1 MRVLLSRNNYDIC
14 GLWRQLVLVVAL
26 SFVHI
31 SAAAQNNPYKI
42 NDSLYPL
49 YRKAYKYRTEKRGLM
64 LADSLY
70 NKAVRIDDKKAQCL
84 ALSINVLY
92 YFFSGNYEPFLK
104 AVKAMEDKALATGYK
119 QYFYFGRTF
128 RVDYLMRN
136 DRSNE
141 AIELAT
147 QFAKDARIKNDNY
160 NMFYALNEL
169 GKVHRERSEISLAI
183 DAFKDAL
190 EVGEKYVKDQDMGSI
205 YRKLAECYGT
215 LFDYQHMYEVSLKG
229 YEASRTTQ
237 TRLRSLRNVM
247 FAQLKMHNYAKV
259 NHYYDLFVNINGGAP
274 RTSDPDII
282 FAEVKVMKLIADGQ
296 LEAASLALDSFPQ
309 RFKGQQLR
317 LNIELCYCAG
327 DFDNMTKA
335 RNLYYTSRIHQ
346 HDSFRVR
353 DALQL
358 SAALR
363 NNKIDFDNRKLLID
377 RQRALN
383 ERQHADIAN
392 ANLELAN
399 TQLMLTNSSLKLQ
412 RTKSNAELMR
422 ISYSNKQLETEAL
435 KSKIATS
442 HMHKKT
448 VHLWDMVI
456 VVSLILVIAAALL
469 YLGFYRRI
477 TRRLRE
483 THNQLAITH
492 IQLKDARKRAE
503 AADRMKTALLQNMN
517 ADINEPLNSVAG
529 FAQLIVEANA
539 STTAEERAEYYKQL
553 SSSTAKMLEIVGNVL
568 EDIQHV

>member
-1 MRVLLSRNNYDIC
+1 MRVLFSRNNNVIC

-26 SFVHI
+26 SFVHT
-31 SAAAQNNPYKI
+31 SAAQNNPYKI
-42 NDSLYPL
+42 SDSLYPL
-49 YRKAYKYRTEKRGLM
+49 YREAYKCRTEKRALM

-70 NKAVRIDDKKAQCL
+70 NKAVCMGDNKAQCL

-92 YFFSGNYEPFLK
+92 HFYGGNDEPFFK

-136 DRSNE
+136 DRFNE

-147 QFAKDARIKNDNY
+147 QFANDARIKDDNY

-169 GKVHRERSEISLAI
+169 GKVYREHLDISLAI
-183 DAFKDAL
+183 GAFKDAL
-190 EVGEKYVKDQDMGSI
+190 EVGEKYVKDQDMGTI
-205 YRKLAECYGT
+205 YRKLAECYGM
-215 LFDYQHMYEVSLKG
+215 LFDYQHMYEMSLKG
-229 YEASRTTQ
+229 YEASRTPQ

-259 NHYYDLFVNINGGAP
+259 NHYYDLFVKINGGAP
-274 RTSDPDII
+274 QTSDPDII
-282 FAEVKVMKLIADGQ
+282 FAEVKVMNQIANGQ
-296 LEAASLALDSFPQ
+296 LEAASQTLDSFSQ

-317 LNIELCYCAG
+317 LYIELCYYAG
-327 DFDNMTKA
+327 DFDKMMKA
-335 RNLYYTSRIHQ
+335 RNMYFISRIYQ
-346 HDSFRVR
+346 HDSMRVH
-353 DALQL
+353 DALKL
-358 SAALR
+358 SVALR

-377 RQRALN
+377 RQRVLN

-392 ANLELAN
+392 ANLELVN
-399 TQLMLTNSSLKLQ
+399 TQLMLTNSSLELQ

-422 ISYSNKQLETEAL
+422 ISYSNKQLETQAL
-435 KSKIATS
+435 QSKIAAS

-469 YLGFYRRI
+469 YLGFYLRI

-492 IQLKDARKRAE
+492 IQLKDAYKRAE
-503 AADRMKTALLQNMN
+503 AADRMKMALLQNMN
-517 ADINEPLNSVAG
+517 ASINEPLNSVAG
-529 FAQLIVEANA
+529 FAQLLADANA

-553 SSSTAKMLEIVGNVL
+553 SSSTAKMLDIVGNVL
-568 EDIQHV
+568 EDIQHE